1 MSGLEFDMSWNHSC
15 GTLQAKEGNMQPKV
29 RESLILHRGN
39 VQSIRFTIN
48 PLSVQSV

>member
-15 GTLQAKEGNMQPKV
+15 GILQAKEGNMQSKV
-29 RESLILHRGN
+29 RESLIHRGN